1 MMDKGNSSSVLNLL
15 VSFFTFYINFPFETH
30 IIWPLVGKP
39 VKKYNLKYSY
49 DLPDVLS
56 MSPTFGRKKDKLEL
70 NKCLVV
76 QDPFELTK
84 NISSSASERSL
95 GKFWKYITNV

>member
-1 MMDKGNSSSVLNLL
+1 MTCLMSCICLQKDIDIDK
-15 VSFFTFYINFPFETH
+15 
-30 IIWPLVGKP
+30 K
-39 VKKYNLKYSY
+39 
-49 DLPDVLS
+49 
-56 MSPTFGRKKDKLEL
+56 RKKDKLEL

-95 GKFWKYITNV
+95 GKF